1 MGMGVGAQS
10 VSVGPV
16 IVTGL
21 KDEVGV
27 RRPSDAQSCRRAAGA
42 KSQTSPSPRRL
53 FRSRSLQRGTV
64 DGKERSRKSRWCP
77 VGRAGAHEDSDRCGQ
92 TRSRPSRTS
101 PVGLSDIVESFGHT
115 GAPGGMKHS
124 GTGEGTDGQKDDDR
138 DEQGCEPPPCPDD
151 PKLIFHH
158 YHDGTIPCERRG
170 IVEESMPC
178 GRPDQDHCLMA
189 RKSTD
194 SRALLGLASP

>member
-27 RRPSDAQSCRRAAGA
+27 RRPAMLNLVVGRPAGSHRRVPHPEDCFAPGLSSEEQLTKKSVRGRAAGA
-42 KSQTSPSPRRL
+42 QLVVQVLMRIA
-53 FRSRSLQRGTV
+53 TV
-64 DGKERSRKSRWCP
+64 V
-77 VGRAGAHEDSDRCGQ
+77 VGREAVHRELH
-92 TRSRPSRTS
+92 
-101 PVGLSDIVESFGHT
+101 LSDIVESFGHT

-138 DEQGCEPPPCPDD
+138 DEQGCEPPPSPDD

-158 YHDGTIPCERRG
+158 YHDGTIPCERKG
-170 IVEESMPC
+170 ILEESVPC

-189 RKSTD
+189 RKSAD